1 MNEAR
6 NPVKAV
12 QTALD
17 IVDSLQEHR
26 RMGVTELAT
35 DLDVS
40 KGTIHSHLSTLRQNG
55 YVVWE
60 DGTYRLGPQF
70 LDMSHHVRNRFEI
83 YDLVTDEVDT
93 LAERSGELAL
103 FTVEEQGKGVCLYK
117 ASGDMAVQTELY
129 VGYRNDL
136 HHTAVGKAIL
146 AYMPRERRDELVGN
160 LEFTKHTEHTIST
173 REQLRAELEDVRDD
187 GIAFNREE
195 TIAGLVGAGAPVR
208 TRDGGVYGAVSVI
221 GPTSRMTGDRLDEI
235 SEMIHHAV
243 NVIEINST
251 SIAR

>member
-1 MNEAR
+1 MNEAK

-17 IVDSLQEHR
+17 IVDALQENGP
-26 RMGVTELAT
+26 MGVTEIAT
-35 DLDVS
+35 HLRVS

-55 YVVWE
+55 YVVRK

-70 LDMSHHVRNRFEI
+70 LDMSHHVRNRFAI
-83 YDLVTDEVDT
+83 YDIVADEVDT
-93 LAERSGELAL
+93 LAEQSGELAL

-146 AYMPRERRDELVGN
+146 AFMPRKRREELVRD
-160 LEFTKHTEHTIST
+160 LEFTKHTEQTISN
-173 REQLRAELEDVRDD
+173 RAELREELDEVREH

-195 TIAGLVGAGAPVR
+195 TIAGLVGAGEPVR
-208 TRDGGVYGAVSVI
+208 AQDGSVYGAVSVI
-221 GPTSRMTGDRLDEI
+221 GPTSRMTDDRLDEI
-235 SEMIHHAV
+235 AGMIHHAA

-251 SIAR
+251 SV

>member
-1 MNEAR
+1 MNEAK

-17 IVDSLQEHR
+17 IVDTLQENGP
-26 RMGVTELAT
+26 MGVTEIAT
-35 DLDVS
+35 HLRVS
-40 KGTIHSHLSTLRQNG
+40 KATIHSHLSTLHQNG
-55 YVVWE
+55 YVVRK
-60 DGTYRLGPQF
+60 DGTYRLGPHF
-70 LDMSHHVRNRFEI
+70 LDMSHHVRDRFAI
-83 YDLVTDEVDT
+83 YDIVVDEVDT

-146 AYMPRERRDELVGN
+146 AFMPRKRREELVRD
-160 LEFTKHTEHTIST
+160 LKFTRHTERTISD
-173 REQLRAELEDVRDD
+173 RAELREELDEVREH

-195 TIAGLVGAGAPVR
+195 TIAGLVGAGKPVR
-208 TRDGGVYGAVSVI
+208 AQDGGVYGAVSVI
-221 GPTSRMTGDRLDEI
+221 GPTSRMTDDRLDEI
-235 SEMIHHAV
+235 SEMIHHAA

-251 SIAR
+251 SV